1 MKRCYLYR
9 NFTES
14 TRAIHLRSSL
24 ASLSQPKFWFAKK
37 LKMNLR
43 IALTVKSFC
52 KLSRPCK
59 NSLCFQKMVQLFNLM
74 RIMLLAQMVNTSW
87 RNAGKQQLEI
97 IFQTE
102 IIRDQIL
109 SKSAFIRRNSTALS
123 KSQLFLNFRH
133 VRINGYIL
141 Y

>member
-1 MKRCYLYR
+1 
-9 NFTES
+9 
-14 TRAIHLRSSL
+14 
-24 ASLSQPKFWFAKK
+24 
-37 LKMNLR
+37 
-43 IALTVKSFC
+43 
-52 KLSRPCK
+52 
-59 NSLCFQKMVQLFNLM
+59 M